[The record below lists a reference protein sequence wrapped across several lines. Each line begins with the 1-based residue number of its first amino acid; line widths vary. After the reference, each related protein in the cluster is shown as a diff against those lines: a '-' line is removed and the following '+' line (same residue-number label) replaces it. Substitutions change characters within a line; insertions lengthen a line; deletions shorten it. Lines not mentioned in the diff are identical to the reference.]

1 MKRNLSTILAAL
13 FALALP
19 LAACAPAAP
28 PAATPAPTAAAPV
41 TLRTGYIPVI
51 FYAPLY
57 LGIERG
63 YFAAEGITLELTPI
77 QSGNDAIV
85 QLAAGNFDVAL
96 GGANAGLFNAVNKG
110 LKFQIVAPLHS
121 ERPPLTTPLIISA
134 KNDTIKTVADLKGKK
149 VAVNALGAGIEYWLN
164 EALKTG
170 GLTMADIQ
178 LEAMPF
184 ANIAAALDSGQL
196 DAAVMSEPFVT
207 IAADKGLVK
216 VLKNDYINGFTATYV
231 FMSALVTERPE
242 VARGFLRAYI
252 KASRELQG
260 AYMTDEL
267 AGILEKYT
275 KVPADVAKRLP
286 LPQFDPE
293 ARVPLADLEALQMYF
308 MGRGLLDYQE
318 PLDLTPIVN
327 TQLAAEAVGDLGK

>member
-1 MKRNLSTILAAL
+1 MKRNLSTAL
-13 FALALP
+13 TALLALALV
-19 LAACAPAAP
+19 LAACAPAS
-28 PAATPAPTAAAPV
+28 TPAPTQAPAPAPV

-96 GGANAGLFNAVNKG
+96 GGANAGLFNAVHKG

-149 VAVNALGAGIEYWLN
+149 VAVNALGAGTEYWLN

-207 IAADKGLVK
+207 TAADKGLVK
-216 VLKNDYINGFTATYV
+216 ILKNDYINGFTATYV
-231 FMSALVTERPE
+231 FMSALATERPE

-252 KASRELQG
+252 KACRELQG
-260 AYMTDEL
+260 DYMTDEL

-286 LPQFDPE
+286 LPQFNPD
-293 ARVPLADLEALQMYF
+293 AKVPLADLQALQMYF
-308 MGRGLLDYQE
+308 MGRGLLDYAE
-318 PLDLTPIVN
+318 PLDLTSLVN
-327 TQLAAEAVGDLGK
+327 TQLAEEAAKDLGK

>member
-1 MKRNLSTILAAL
+1 MKHYLSAAL
-13 FALALP
+13 TAFLALALFVT
-19 LAACAPAAP
+19 ACAPAS
-28 PAATPAPTAAAPV
+28 TPAPTQGPAPAPV

-51 FYAPLY
+51 FFAPLY

-96 GGANAGLFNAVNKG
+96 GGANAGLFNAVHKG

-134 KNDTIKTVADLKGKK
+134 KNDTIKTVADLRGKK
-149 VAVNALGAGIEYWLN
+149 VAVNALGAGTEYWLN

-184 ANIAAALDSGQL
+184 PNIAAALDSGQL

-207 IAADKGLVK
+207 TAADQGLVK
-216 VLKNDYINGFTATYV
+216 ILKNDYINGFTATYV
-231 FMSALVTERPE
+231 FMSALATERPE

-260 AYMTDEL
+260 DYMTDEL

-275 KVPADVAKRLP
+275 KVPADMAKRLP
-286 LPQFDPE
+286 LPQFDPD
-293 ARVPLADLEALQMYF
+293 AKVPLADLQALQMYF
-308 MGRGLLDYQE
+308 MGRGLLDYAE
-318 PLDLTPIVN
+318 PLDLTSLVN
-327 TQLAAEAVGDLGK
+327 TQLAAEAVKDLGK

>member
-1 MKRNLSTILAAL
+1 MKRYLSTAPTAL
-13 FALALP
+13 LALALV
-19 LAACAPAAP
+19 LAACAPASTSV
-28 PAATPAPTAAAPV
+28 ATQAPAPAPV

-57 LGIERG
+57 LAIERG

-96 GGANAGLFNAVNKG
+96 GGANAGLFNAVHKG

-149 VAVNALGAGIEYWLN
+149 VAVNALGAGTEYWLN

-184 ANIAAALDSGQL
+184 ANIAAALDSGQI

-207 IAADKGLVK
+207 TAADKGLVK
-216 VLKNDYINGFTATYV
+216 ILKNDYINGFTATYV
-231 FMSALVTERPE
+231 FMSALATERPE

-252 KASRELQG
+252 KACRELQG
-260 AYMTDEL
+260 DYMTDEL

-286 LPQFDPE
+286 LPQFNPD
-293 ARVPLADLEALQMYF
+293 AKVPLADLEALQKYF
-308 MGRGLLDYQE
+308 MGRGLLDYSE
-318 PLDLTPIVN
+318 PLDLTKLVN
-327 TQLAAEAVGDLGK
+327 TQLAEEAAKDLGK

>member
-1 MKRNLSTILAAL
+1 MNRNLSIALTALLAVAL
-13 FALALP
+13 L
-19 LAACAPAAP
+19 LAACAPAST
-28 PAATPAPTAAAPV
+28 PAATQAPAPAPV

-96 GGANAGLFNAVNKG
+96 GGANAGLFNAVHKG

-134 KNDTIKTVADLKGKK
+134 RNDTIKTVADLKGKK
-149 VAVNALGAGIEYWLN
+149 VAVNALGAGTEYWLN

-207 IAADKGLVK
+207 TAADQGLVK
-216 VLKNDYINGFTATYV
+216 ILKNDYINGFTATYV
-231 FMSALVTERPE
+231 FMSALATERPD

-252 KASRELQG
+252 KACRELQG
-260 AYMTDEL
+260 DYMTDEL

-275 KVPADVAKRLP
+275 KVPADVARRLP
-286 LPQFDPE
+286 LPQFNPD
-293 ARVPLADLEALQMYF
+293 AKVPLADLQALQMYF
-308 MGRGLLDYQE
+308 MGRGLLDYAE
-318 PLDLTPIVN
+318 PLDLTPLVN
-327 TQLAAEAVGDLGK
+327 TQLAEEAARDLGK

>member
-1 MKRNLSTILAAL
+1 MKRYLSTAPTAL
-13 FALALP
+13 LVLALL
-19 LAACAPAAP
+19 LAACAPASTP
-28 PAATPAPTAAAPV
+28 TATQAPAPAPV

-57 LGIERG
+57 LAIERG

-96 GGANAGLFNAVNKG
+96 GGANAGLFNAVHKG

-149 VAVNALGAGIEYWLN
+149 VAVNALGAGTEYWLN

-178 LEAMPF
+178 LEAIPF
-184 ANIAAALDSGQL
+184 ANIAAALDSGQI

-207 IAADKGLVK
+207 TAIDKGLVK
-216 VLKNDYINGFTATYV
+216 ILKNDYINGFTATYV
-231 FMSALVTERPE
+231 FMSALATERPE

-252 KASRELQG
+252 KACRELQG
-260 AYMTDEL
+260 DYMTDEL

-286 LPQFDPE
+286 LPQFNPD
-293 ARVPLADLEALQMYF
+293 AKVPLADLEALQKYF
-308 MGRGLLDYQE
+308 MGRGLLDYSE
-318 PLDLTPIVN
+318 PLDLTTLVN
-327 TQLAAEAVGDLGK
+327 TKLAEEAARDLGK

>member
-1 MKRNLSTILAAL
+1 MKHYLSAAL
-13 FALALP
+13 TAFLALALV
-19 LAACAPAAP
+19 LTACAPAS
-28 PAATPAPTAAAPV
+28 TPAPTQGPAPAPV

-51 FYAPLY
+51 FFAPLY

-96 GGANAGLFNAVNKG
+96 GGANAGLFNAVHKG

-134 KNDTIKTVADLKGKK
+134 KNDTIKTVADLRGKK
-149 VAVNALGAGIEYWLN
+149 VAVNALGAGTEYWLN

-184 ANIAAALDSGQL
+184 PNIAAALDSGQL

-207 IAADKGLVK
+207 TAADKGLVK
-216 VLKNDYINGFTATYV
+216 ILKNDYINGFTATYV
-231 FMSALVTERPE
+231 FMSALATERPE

-260 AYMTDEL
+260 DYMTDEL

-275 KVPADVAKRLP
+275 KVPADMAKRLP
-286 LPQFDPE
+286 LPQFDPD
-293 ARVPLADLEALQMYF
+293 AKVPLADLQALQMYF
-308 MGRGLLDYQE
+308 MGRGLLDYAE
-318 PLDLTPIVN
+318 PLDLTSLVN
-327 TQLAAEAVGDLGK
+327 TQLAAEAVKDLGK